1 MCGIVGILASTSQS
15 EARLID
21 TVRTMADTLAHRGPD
36 ANGLWVDPE
45 AGLALGHRRLSI
57 LELSSLGNQPMVS
70 SCGRYVLC
78 HNGEVYNHLELR
90 QELEQDGYSFSGTS
104 DTETMLAT
112 IAHWGLRNAVKR
124 FIGMFAF
131 ALWDKDKKQ
140 LHLVRDRLGIKPL
153 YFGRA
158 GGNFV
163 FGSEIGR
170 AHL

>member
-1 MCGIVGILASTSQS
+1 MEKSVQISKRHIKKDNESRPHKRLKNMCGIVGILASTSQS

-78 HNGEVYNHLELR
+78 HKERKSV
-90 QELEQDGYSFSGTS
+90 
-104 DTETMLAT
+104 
-112 IAHWGLRNAVKR
+112 V
-124 FIGMFAF
+124 
-131 ALWDKDKKQ
+131 
-140 LHLVRDRLGIKPL
+140 
-153 YFGRA
+153 
-158 GGNFV
+158 
-163 FGSEIGR
+163 
-170 AHL
+170 